1 MNYQTILENLSAMEE
16 VFFYAAIRDQCN
28 STYAEMHDLVKQAL
42 LLWHEYTGCTCGGT
56 DSREL

>member
-1 MNYQTILENLSAMEE
+1 MNYQTILENLSEMEE
-16 VFFYAAIRDQCN
+16 AFFYASSRNQLN
-28 STYAEMHDLVKQAL
+28 STYAEIHDLVKEAL